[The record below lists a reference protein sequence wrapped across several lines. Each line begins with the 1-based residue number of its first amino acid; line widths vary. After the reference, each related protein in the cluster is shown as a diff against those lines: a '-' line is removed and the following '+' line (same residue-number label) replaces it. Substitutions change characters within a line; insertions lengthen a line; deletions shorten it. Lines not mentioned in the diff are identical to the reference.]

1 LTHVKPLSKK
11 IDDTHTYQGKKQP
24 IQAGAARAPL
34 EKHDNAANAVY
45 KIFHMPHV
53 LIVDDDLNTR
63 EALVEISTAEGFS
76 TAVAGNIREAQIQ
89 IARQRPDV
97 VLIDLKLPDGSG
109 MDLFNDIESRSTT
122 EIVLITGHASI
133 ETAVE
138 ALRLG
143 AADYLTKPI
152 NFRRLKALLSRVPRT
167 VDLKT
172 EIGALR
178 SELRRLGHFG
188 QMLGAAP
195 VMQKLYNHIGRV
207 APTEATVLLLG
218 ESGTGKELAAQTIHD
233 LSLRQK
239 QPFLPVNCGAIS
251 PQLIESEIFG
261 HEKGSFTGADRQHKG
276 YFERANG
283 GTLFL
288 DEITEMPIE
297 LQVKLLRVLETGSF
311 MRIGSNQELET
322 DVRVIAATNRD
333 PEDAI
338 QEGKLRLDLYH
349 RLNVFPLKI
358 PPVRERGTDIELLAL
373 HFLEEFNTAHGTSK
387 VISPDGLACLSAYH
401 WPGNVREL
409 RNYMQR
415 AFILSDQ
422 TIDAAAL
429 APTMTTHSPVG
440 LTLAIPVGTSLA
452 DVDRKL
458 IFATLEL
465 CGGVKK
471 RAADILGISLKTLYN
486 RLEEYGP
493 HEALPK
499 DDDPFFSRTNGDSS
513 LYKRDM
519 YG

>member
-1 LTHVKPLSKK
+1 
-11 IDDTHTYQGKKQP
+11 
-24 IQAGAARAPL
+24 
-34 EKHDNAANAVY
+34 
-45 KIFHMPHV
+45 MPHV
-53 LIVDDDLNTR
+53 LIVDDDINTR
-63 EALVEISTAEGFS
+63 EALVEITAAEGFT
-76 TAVAGNIREAQIQ
+76 TAVAGSVREAQGQ
-89 IARQRPDV
+89 ITRQRPDV

-109 MDLFNDIESRSTT
+109 MDLFNDIESRATT
-122 EIVLITGHASI
+122 EIVLITGHASV

-152 NFRRLKALLSRVPRT
+152 NFKRLKALLSRIPRT
-167 VDLKT
+167 VDLKE
-172 EIGALR
+172 EIGVLR

-195 VMQKLYNHIGRV
+195 AMQKLYNHIARV

-218 ESGTGKELAAQTIHD
+218 ESGTGKEMAAQTIHE

-239 QPFLPVNCGAIS
+239 HPFLPVNCGAIS

-297 LQVKLLRVLETGSF
+297 LQVKLLRVLETGTF
-311 MRIGSNQELET
+311 MRIGGNQEIDT
-322 DVRVIAATNRD
+322 DVRVVAASNRD
-333 PEDAI
+333 PEQAVAD
-338 QEGKLRLDLYH
+338 GKLRLDLYH
-349 RLNVFPLKI
+349 RLNVFPLRI
-358 PPVRERGTDIELLAL
+358 PPLRERGADIELLAQ
-373 HFLEEFNTAHGTSK
+373 HFLDELNAAHGTSK
-387 VISPDGLACLSAYH
+387 VLSPDGLACLSNYH

-409 RNYMQR
+409 RNYMLR
-415 AFILSDQ
+415 AFILSDH
-422 TIDAAAL
+422 TIDASAL
-429 APTMTTHSPVG
+429 TPVITTQSPVG
-440 LTLAIPVGTSLA
+440 MTLAIPVGTSLA

-458 IFATLEL
+458 IYATLEL

-493 HEALPK
+493 YEGAMK
-499 DDDPFFSRTNGDSS
+499 KGGDAPVNSGS
-513 LYKRDM
+513 DSYH
-519 YG
+519 

>member
-1 LTHVKPLSKK
+1 
-11 IDDTHTYQGKKQP
+11 
-24 IQAGAARAPL
+24 
-34 EKHDNAANAVY
+34 
-45 KIFHMPHV
+45 MPHV
-53 LIVDDDLNTR
+53 LIVDDDVNTR
-63 EALVEISTAEGFS
+63 DALVEIVTAEGFTS
-76 TAVAGNIREAQIQ
+76 AVADTLREAQIQ
-89 IARQRPDV
+89 ISHLRPDV
-97 VLIDLKLPDGSG
+97 VLIDLKLPDGNG
-109 MDLFNDIESRSTT
+109 MDLFKDIESRSTT
-122 EIVLITGHASI
+122 EIVLITGYASI

-143 AADYLTKPI
+143 AADYLTKPL
-152 NFRRLKALLSRVPRT
+152 NFRRLKALLSRVPRST
-167 VDLKT
+167 DLKQ
-172 EIGALR
+172 EIGILR

-188 QMLGAAP
+188 QMLGTAP
-195 VMQKLYNHIGRV
+195 VMQKLYNHVGRV

-233 LSLRQK
+233 LSLRQR

-288 DEITEMPIE
+288 DEITEMPLE

-311 MRIGSNQELET
+311 MRIGSNFEIET
-322 DVRVIAATNRD
+322 DVRVIAASNRD

-338 QEGKLRLDLYH
+338 AEGKLRLDLYH
-349 RLNVFPLKI
+349 RLNVFPLVI
-358 PPVRERGTDIELLAL
+358 PPLRDRGEDIQLLAQ
-373 HFLEEFNTAHGTSK
+373 HFLDELNTAHGTDK
-387 VISPDGLACLSAYH
+387 VMTPDGLASLLAYH

-422 TIDAAAL
+422 SIDAAAL
-429 APTMTTHSPVG
+429 SPAVTTQSPVG

-452 DVDRKL
+452 EVDRKL

-465 CGGVKK
+465 CSGVKK

-493 HEALPK
+493 DEFIDKKGLREIKP
-499 DDDPFFSRTNGDSS
+499 SQSYERQQ
-513 LYKRDM
+513 M
-519 YG
+519 

>member
-1 LTHVKPLSKK
+1 MPVPSF
-11 IDDTHTYQGKKQP
+11 IDYNTS
-24 IQAGAARAPL
+24 
-34 EKHDNAANAVY
+34 
-45 KIFHMPHV
+45 MPHV

-63 EALVEISTAEGFS
+63 EALMEITAAEGFT
-76 TAVAGNIREAQIQ
+76 TALAGTIQDAKLQ
-89 IARQRPDV
+89 IARQRPDLI
-97 VLIDLKLPDGSG
+97 LIDLRLPDGNG
-109 MDLFNDIESRSTT
+109 MDLFNDIESCATT
-122 EIVLITGHASI
+122 EIVLITGHASV

-178 SELRRLGHFG
+178 SELQRLGHFG

-195 VMQKLYNHIGRV
+195 VMQKLYSHIARV

-218 ESGTGKELAAQTIHD
+218 ESGTGKELAAQTIHE

-239 QPFLPVNCGAIS
+239 HPFLPVNCGAIS

-276 YFERANG
+276 YFERASG

-297 LQVKLLRVLETGSF
+297 LQVKLLRVLESGTF
-311 MRIGSNQELET
+311 MRIGSNQEIET
-322 DVRVIAATNRD
+322 DVRVIAATNRN

-358 PPVRERGTDIELLAL
+358 PPLRERGSDVELLAH
-373 HFLEEFNTAHGTSK
+373 HFLDQFNAAHGTNK
-387 VISPDGLACLSAYH
+387 VLSPDALASLSSYH

-429 APTMTTHSPVG
+429 TPAMTTQSPVG

-493 HEALPK
+493 SESLPEDESFLQKEK
-499 DDDPFFSRTNGDSS
+499 DQSPLSKGNLWG
-513 LYKRDM
+513 
-519 YG
+519 

>member
-1 LTHVKPLSKK
+1 
-11 IDDTHTYQGKKQP
+11 
-24 IQAGAARAPL
+24 
-34 EKHDNAANAVY
+34 
-45 KIFHMPHV
+45 MPHV

-63 EALVEISTAEGFS
+63 EALVEITAAEGFT
-76 TAVAGNIREAQIQ
+76 TAVAGNIRDAQIQ
-89 IARQRPDV
+89 IGRRRPDV
-97 VLIDLKLPDGSG
+97 VLIDLKLPDGNG
-109 MDLFNDIESRSTT
+109 LDLFSDIESRSTT
-122 EIVLITGHASI
+122 EIVLITGHASL
-133 ETAVE
+133 ETAVD

-167 VDLKT
+167 ADLKT

-178 SELRRLGHFG
+178 TELRRLGHFG

-297 LQVKLLRVLETGSF
+297 LQVKLLRVLETGAF

-322 DVRVIAATNRD
+322 DVRIIAATNRD

-338 QEGKLRLDLYH
+338 TEGKLRLDLYH

-358 PPVRERGTDIELLAL
+358 PPLRARGADVELLAQ
-373 HFLEEFNTAHGTSK
+373 HFLDELNAAHGTAK
-387 VISPDGLACLSAYH
+387 VMSPDGLDCLADYH

-422 TIDAAAL
+422 LIDAAAL
-429 APTMTTHSPVG
+429 APTMTSQSSGG
-440 LTLAIPVGTSLA
+440 LTLSIPVGTSLA

-493 HEALPK
+493 HDALEA
-499 DDDPFFSRTNGDSS
+499 DETC
-513 LYKRDM
+513 LYKENAGPNPAKNNL

>member
-1 LTHVKPLSKK
+1 
-11 IDDTHTYQGKKQP
+11 
-24 IQAGAARAPL
+24 
-34 EKHDNAANAVY
+34 
-45 KIFHMPHV
+45 MPHV

-63 EALVEISTAEGFS
+63 DALVEITAAEGFTS
-76 TAVAGNIREAQIQ
+76 AVAASIHDAKLQ

-97 VLIDLKLPDGSG
+97 VLIDLKLPDGNG
-109 MDLFNDIESRSTT
+109 LDLFNDIEARSTT
-122 EIVLITGHASI
+122 EIVLITGHASL
-133 ETAVE
+133 ETAVD

-167 VDLKT
+167 ADLKT

-178 SELRRLGHFG
+178 TELQRLGRFG

-195 VMQKLYNHIGRV
+195 VMQKLYSHVSRV

-218 ESGTGKELAAQTIHD
+218 ESGTGKELAAQTIHE

-239 QPFLPVNCGAIS
+239 QPFLAVNCGAIS

-288 DEITEMPIE
+288 DEITEMPVE

-322 DVRVIAATNRD
+322 DVRIIAATNRD

-338 QEGKLRLDLYH
+338 AEGKLRLDLYH

-358 PPVRERGTDIELLAL
+358 PPLRARGPDIELLAQ
-373 HFLEEFNTAHGTSK
+373 HFLGELNAAHGTSK
-387 VISPDGLACLSAYH
+387 TLSAEALEWLGNYH

-409 RNYMQR
+409 RNYIQR

-422 TIDAAAL
+422 EIDASAL
-429 APTMTTHSPVG
+429 APSMTMQSSAG
-440 LTLAIPVGTSLA
+440 QTLSIPVGTSLA

-493 HEALPK
+493 SDMLESEESFVYK
-499 DDDPFFSRTNGDSS
+499 ENGNAGHSS
-513 LYKRDM
+513 KGNLY
-519 YG
+519 G

>member
-1 LTHVKPLSKK
+1 
-11 IDDTHTYQGKKQP
+11 
-24 IQAGAARAPL
+24 
-34 EKHDNAANAVY
+34 
-45 KIFHMPHV
+45 MPHV
-53 LIVDDDLNTR
+53 LIVDDDANTR
-63 EALVEISTAEGFS
+63 EALKEIAIAEGLS
-76 TAVAGNIREAQIQ
+76 AAVAGSIREAKTQIM
-89 IARQRPDV
+89 RYRPDV
-97 VLIDLKLPDGSG
+97 VLIDLKLPDGNG
-109 MDLFNDIESRSTT
+109 MDLFNDIESRATT

-152 NFRRLKALLSRVPRT
+152 NFRRLKALLSRIPRT
-167 VDLKT
+167 VDLKQ
-172 EIGALR
+172 EIGVLR

-195 VMQKLYNHIGRV
+195 VMQKLYNHIARV

-218 ESGTGKELAAQTIHD
+218 ESGTGKELAAQTIHE

-239 QPFLPVNCGAIS
+239 HPFLPVNCGAIS

-297 LQVKLLRVLETGSF
+297 LQVKLLRVLETGAF
-311 MRIGSNQELET
+311 MRIGSNQEIET
-322 DVRVIAATNRD
+322 DVRVIAASNRD
-333 PEDAI
+333 PEVAVA
-338 QEGKLRLDLYH
+338 EGKLRLDLYH
-349 RLNVFPLKI
+349 RLNVFPLRI
-358 PPVRERGTDIELLAL
+358 PPLRERGSDVELLAQ
-373 HFLEEFNTAHGTSK
+373 HFLEELNAAHGTEKMLST
-387 VISPDGLACLSAYH
+387 DALACLSNYH

-415 AFILSDQ
+415 AYILSDR
-422 TIDAAAL
+422 TIDATAL
-429 APTMTTHSPVG
+429 APVITTQSPAG

-458 IFATLEL
+458 IYATLES

-493 HEALPK
+493 GESMRK
-499 DDDPFFSRTNGDSS
+499 SDDPAAQGRSDS
-513 LYKRDM
+513 YH
-519 YG
+519 

>member
-1 LTHVKPLSKK
+1 
-11 IDDTHTYQGKKQP
+11 
-24 IQAGAARAPL
+24 
-34 EKHDNAANAVY
+34 
-45 KIFHMPHV
+45 MPHV
-53 LIVDDDLNTR
+53 LIVDDDSNTR
-63 EALVEISTAEGFS
+63 EALVEITAAEGFTTS
-76 TAVAGNIREAQIQ
+76 VAGNIREAQIQ
-89 IARQRPDV
+89 MTHQRPDV
-97 VLIDLKLPDGSG
+97 VLIDLKLPDGNG
-109 MDLFNDIESRSTT
+109 MDLFDDIESRATT
-122 EIVLITGHASI
+122 QIVLITGHASV
-133 ETAVE
+133 ETAVQ

-167 VDLKT
+167 ADLKS

-178 SELRRLGHFG
+178 SELQRLGHFG

-195 VMQKLYNHIGRV
+195 VMQKLYSHIARV

-218 ESGTGKELAAQTIHD
+218 ESGTGKELAAQTIHE
-233 LSLRQK
+233 LSLRQRH
-239 QPFLPVNCGAIS
+239 PFLPVNCGAIS

-276 YFERANG
+276 YFERASG

-297 LQVKLLRVLETGSF
+297 LQVKLLRVLETGAF

-322 DVRVIAATNRD
+322 DVRIIAATNRD
-333 PEDAI
+333 PEEAI
-338 QEGKLRLDLYH
+338 QDGKLRLDLYH

-358 PPVRERGTDIELLAL
+358 PPLRERGSDVELLAQ
-373 HFLEEFNTAHGTSK
+373 HFLSQFNAAHGTSK
-387 VISPDGLACLSAYH
+387 EISVDGLECLSSYH

-429 APTMTTHSPVG
+429 APAMSTHSQTG

-493 HEALPK
+493 DEGGVR
-499 DDDPFFSRTNGDSS
+499 DESS
-513 LYKRDM
+513 PPQKTDNPAH
-519 YG
+519 